1 MKKRVFA
8 LLLTACALM
17 LTFIGLTSCTDDG
30 TVPTNSTAAAPQR
43 LEAPVVTLSGNVAS
57 WASNDQADKF
67 EISLDGILSYVEN
80 TLTSKTLSNGQT
92 IKVRAVGDGVDFKTS
107 DWSNSVTYTEG
118 AVPPDNQPTK
128 LSTPVVSISSTGL
141 ASWSVVPNAVSYI
154 YKINGG
160 TEIATG
166 VTAVQLTNGQSIVVK
181 AVGNGTTYLD
191 SDYSTSKTYTEGS
204 VTPPPPVS
212 GSEPTYLGI
221 LASKDMPSAS
231 GGVPSAIN
239 PRMVRS
245 ASFLS
250 TRMTSRAYRDFN
262 VALKELFLDQ
272 NNYITPAYPQESQ
285 YDLYAVAGETVYIQ
299 IWLDN
304 PSQYTI
310 LSLMLNGTKYQVG
323 GGLSSFFI
331 EKEGKHYNCVY
342 VALPIPSDAH
352 TEQEYVVTN
361 IEYIADTYIN
371 ADGTDQF
378 MNENDTVTIGL
389 PYNAERPSVSDYNE
403 LFTSDSQFEGEFNV
417 SGASTLASLSG
428 GWLGVA
434 IYDGEN
440 VLMNQAVTEGKN
452 QIYIENLIENSE
464 YTVMVYLFAD
474 LHDGNGVMA
483 HTVASYSFMT
493 QSGVYWFEVE
503 SDYYSEADLTE
514 WGGHEADSGLSI
526 NVNAYL
532 ASATARFDR
541 LELYKGEEL
550 VYTKEEFYS
559 YDTIK
564 DLLADTTYRVRLYFS
579 DDNYSEH
586 YVEEYVTTGKMEKP
600 EMDLQDKY
608 AFVNS
613 AVFTFDYIQNGF
625 LRQAITKNVRV
636 QIYKS
641 GIWQL
646 EYMDWILMLCD
657 DPELYNRTQ
666 AAFDEAVANGDWSL
680 ASKIDHESLTFL
692 REAKNIINDGE
703 LGDFG
708 TDRAAWEAYFNTV
721 CRTFYLD
728 QTDDFF
734 GVDNGA
740 YRAHLIFR
748 DYFYHFGDEA
758 KYKIFAEV
766 DMKDGEGFVTKELN
780 SGSIY
785 NFHRINSEYNSI
797 EFDCEI
803 NGMNVKVNPYF
814 RINYEDNKIL
824 VVSYEIGIYTTSG
837 KLVDTLY
844 ESKKVNWADFD
855 EEAWIEAYILAMKG
869 EAILPS
875 EEQII
880 KEFGWRAIFE
890 ILLGV
895 DFGFEDDY
903 TGGGAD
909 SEVVVRPGDGTAEGG
924 VIVGGGGRGE
934 KNIANQRERQIL
946 RDLLAYDYP
955 EDYEYDL
962 KTRMLE
968 AFRCDEYYWDLINGI
983 DDVDAQ
989 LEALISGAL
998 NSSIDRVISDCE
1010 SGIQHFLT
1018 WFGSEKDEIYIG
1030 FKTVIESYL
1039 EDTGKMPEVNW
1050 AESYR
1055 RIMMFEDF
1063 YYFYPFGYVEDFEID
1078 IEDGKY
1084 PTGEYII
1091 GIKYRYDSYE
1101 EGDYE
1106 VRFNHYN
1113 KLKITGKL
1121 PTPTF
1126 EISDYGYVEN
1136 LRADVA
1142 NFYGYYIEV
1151 EIVNAQGVI
1160 VHTGRYEDW
1169 SMGGES
1175 PRLLANWKV
1184 RARTVFNEGA
1194 TSDLYSGNSEWS
1206 EYQEYAGR
1214 RIDAPNVEYSEEDG
1228 AVKWYAGRGEVSY
1241 FVYVINDGVEITVPK
1256 KSGDYSIYLK
1266 NGDTLRV
1273 KAVPTDE
1280 AKAEG
1285 YVESVWTEYT
1295 CVDSRPMLTAPTLTI
1310 TGEGKEA
1317 CLEWNE
1323 IPGASRY
1330 LLEVTRAN
1338 GETYTREEYG
1348 TISYGLEAGSTYHIR
1363 AISDNGEVRS
1373 SLYSNKITFAPKLAS
1388 PVLRSATADMVR
1400 WQSGDSYTRGYNYK
1414 IGVNGEV
1421 QFTNR
1426 SMLTFKD
1433 IGAGVG
1439 DEIYVQ
1445 AYADGCESSDW
1456 VLICTVSE

>member
-1 MKKRVFA
+1 MKKIFSILLVACMLVAVCCSLLACDGDTPGSTTPSSTTPSTNQSDTKEKLNAPTVA
-8 LLLTACALM
+8 LA
-17 LTFIGLTSCTDDG
+17 GD
-30 TVPTNSTAAAPQR
+30 TVIWIAEPK
-43 LEAPVVTLSGNVAS
+43 
-57 WASNDQADKF
+57 ADRF
-67 EISLDGILSYVEN
+67 EISIDGSLSYVEN
-80 TLTSKTLSNGQT
+80 TVTSKVLSNGQT
-92 IKVRAVGDGVDFKTS
+92 FKIRAIGDGVNYLTS
-107 DWSNSVTYTEG
+107 DWSNTVTYVAGIE
-118 AVPPDNQPTK
+118 PKPDDPKPTK
-128 LSTPVVSISSTGL
+128 LSTPVVSISQTGL
-141 ASWSVVPNAVSYI
+141 ASWGAVSGAQGYV

-160 TEIATG
+160 IEVTIAT
-166 VTAVQLTNGQSIVVK
+166 TSIQLSSGQSIVVK
-181 AVGNGTTYLD
+181 AVGDGVNYVD
-191 SDYSTSKTYTEGS
+191 SDYSVSKTYTS
-204 VTPPPPVS
+204 TTPPPTPS
-212 GSEPTYLGI
+212 GDAPAYLGI
-221 LASKDMPSAS
+221 LASVARPSE
-231 GGVPSAIN
+231 GVVPDSIL
-239 PRMVRS
+239 PRARKMVRS
-245 ASFLS
+245 ARSFS
-250 TRMTSRAYRDFN
+250 D
-262 VALKELFLDQ
+262 ALNNHFSDS
-272 NNYITPAYPQESQ
+272 NNYIGNSYPSTSSYDAYSR
-285 YDLYAVAGETVYIQ
+285 AGETVYVQ
-299 IWLDN
+299 IWLNN
-304 PSQYTI
+304 PEQYTI

-323 GGLSSFFI
+323 GGLSSFFVVKDG
-331 EKEGKHYNCVY
+331 EHYNCVY
-342 VALPIPSDAH
+342 AAVTIPDD
-352 TEQEYVVTN
+352 TYVEKSYTVTN
-361 IEYIADTYIN
+361 IEYISNTFIN
-371 ADGTDQF
+371 PDGTDEF
-378 MNENDTVTIGL
+378 MNDNDTVTIGL
-389 PYNAERPSVSDYNE
+389 PYSNIQPSVPSLE
-403 LFTSDSQFEGEFNV
+403 LGNV
-417 SGASTLASLSG
+417 TTNSYEAEITVNDIGRIVEQSSS
-428 GWLGVA
+428 WLGLA
-434 IYDGEN
+434 IYDGEKIIH
-440 VLMNQAVTEGKN
+440 NQAVSVGS
-452 QIYIENLIENSE
+452 NSISIDGLAEDTE
-464 YTVMVYLFAD
+464 YTVIVYILGD
-474 LHDGNGVMA
+474 LHDGEGVRM
-483 HTVASYSFMT
+483 HTVSEGLFTT
-493 QSGVYWFEVE
+493 QNAIDYFEVE
-503 SDYYSEADLTE
+503 AGYYQH
-514 WGGHEADSGLSI
+514 WGNPEFGEEADSGLSI
-526 NVNAYL
+526 NVSLYL
-532 ASATARFDR
+532 TSNTATYDR

-550 VYTKEEFYS
+550 VYTDNDFRYS
-559 YDTIK
+559 TAVE
-564 DLLADTTYRVRLYFS
+564 DLLADTTYLVRVYFS
-579 DDNYSEH
+579 DKDYSEH
-586 YVEEYVTTGKMEKP
+586 YVEEYVTTGRMTKP

-625 LRQAITKNVRV
+625 LRQAITKNIRV

-708 TDRAAWEAYFNTV
+708 TSRQAWEEYFGTV
-721 CRTFYLD
+721 CHTFYLGSE
-728 QTDDFF
+728 DFF

-740 YRAHLIFR
+740 YTSHLIFR
-748 DYFYHFGDEA
+748 DYFYYFGDEA
-758 KYKIFAEV
+758 NYKIFAEV

-844 ESKKVNWADFD
+844 ESKEVNWADFD

-875 EEQII
+875 EEEII

-890 ILLGV
+890 ILLNI

-909 SEVVVRPGDGTAEGG
+909 SGVVVRPGDGTAEGD

-968 AFRCDEYYWDLINGI
+968 SFMCDEYYWDLINGI

-1018 WFGSEKDEIYIG
+1018 WFGSEEDEIYIG

-1121 PTPTF
+1121 PVPSF
-1126 EISDYGYVEN
+1126 NISEDGYLESFRVETE
-1136 LRADVA
+1136 
-1142 NFYGYYIEV
+1142 NFWQYHFEV
-1151 EIVNAQGVI
+1151 EVKDASGDVI
-1160 VHTGRYEDW
+1160 FR
-1169 SMGGES
+1169 GEGAAVS
-1175 PRLLANWKV
+1175 RLLKDYAA
-1184 RARTVFNEGA
+1184 RARTVFDDGA
-1194 TSDLYSGNSEWS
+1194 TSELYSGDSEWT
-1206 EYQEYAGR
+1206 EWFVYAGR
-1214 RIDAPNVEYSEEDG
+1214 RLEKPNLEYDSWNDS
-1228 AVKWYAGRGEVSY
+1228 VKWYAERGEVSHFIY
-1241 FVYVINDGVEITVPK
+1241 IINDGVAINVPTK
-1256 KSGDYSIYLK
+1256 NGDYSVFLK
-1266 NGDTLRV
+1266 YGDTLKV
-1273 KAVPTDE
+1273 KAVPTDG
-1280 AKAEG
+1280 AMQEG
-1285 YVESVWTEYT
+1285 YVESEWAEYVCEDT
-1295 CVDSRPMLTAPTLTI
+1295 REMLATPTIQI

-1317 CLEWNE
+1317 VLEWNSISGADHYVLE
-1323 IPGASRY
+1323 I
-1330 LLEVTRAN
+1330 TRG

-1348 TISYGLEAGSTYHIR
+1348 TYSYGLEAGATYRVR
-1363 AISDNGEVRS
+1363 AISNNSDVRS
-1373 SLYSNKITFAPKLAS
+1373 SAYSSSVTFSVKLAN
-1388 PVLRSATADMVR
+1388 PLFKSATADMIR
-1400 WQSGDSYTRGYNYK
+1400 WQSGDSYTQGYYYK
-1414 IGVNGEV
+1414 IGENGEV
-1421 QFTNR
+1421 QTTNR
-1426 SMLTFKD
+1426 PTLYFKD
-1433 IGAGVG
+1433 LTVNSG
-1439 DEIYVQ
+1439 DIIYVR
-1445 AYADGCESSDW
+1445 AYAEGCESSDW
-1456 VLICTVSE
+1456 VMIYQIP

>member
-8 LLLTACALM
+8 LLLVACALM

-30 TVPTNSTAAAPQR
+30 TVPTNSTTAAPQK

-57 WASNDQADKF
+57 WAANEQADKF
-67 EISLDGILSYVEN
+67 EISLDGTLSYVEN
-80 TLTSKTLSNGQT
+80 TLTSKILSNGQT
-92 IKVRAVGDGVDFKTS
+92 IKVRAVGDGIDFKTS
-107 DWSNSVTYTEG
+107 DWSNSVTYTEN
-118 AVPPDNQPTK
+118 ALPPDNQPTK

-181 AVGNGTTYLD
+181 AVGDGTTYLD
-191 SDYSTSKTYTEGS
+191 SDYSTSITYTEGS

-231 GGVPSAIN
+231 GGVPSAIV
-239 PRMVRS
+239 PRAARYISPLNARIMS
-245 ASFLS
+245 
-250 TRMTSRAYRDFN
+250 SREYRDIYT
-262 VALKELFLDQ
+262 ALGELFANSDNHLGTTYPVKSEYDV
-272 NNYITPAYPQESQ
+272 YATP
-285 YDLYAVAGETVYIQ
+285 GETVYIQ

-342 VALPIPSDAH
+342 VALPIPSGAR

-378 MNENDTVTIGL
+378 MNENDTVTVGL
-389 PYNAERPSVSDYNE
+389 PYGTRPSSASFAEFSVSTDG
-403 LFTSDSQFEGEFNV
+403 FGFSFDVIDSDGVASN
-417 SGASTLASLSG
+417 SGS
-428 GWLGVA
+428 WLGVCV
-434 IYDGEN
+434 YDGYN
-440 VLMNQAVTEGKN
+440 VVF
-452 QIYIENLIENSE
+452 NSLA
-464 YTVMVYLFAD
+464 TVGSNSFEVSDLAEDTGYEVIVYLYGD
-474 LHDGNGVMA
+474 LHNGEGVKI
-483 HTVASYSFMT
+483 HSLASYYIATKSA
-493 QSGVYWFEVE
+493 VDYFEVE
-503 SDYYSEADLTE
+503 AGYYQH
-514 WGGHEADSGLSI
+514 WGNPEFGEEADSGLSI
-526 NVNAYL
+526 NVSLYL
-532 ASATARFDR
+532 TSNTATYDR
-541 LELYKGEEL
+541 LELYKGNEL
-550 VYTKEEFYS
+550 VYTDNDFRYS
-559 YDTIK
+559 TAVE
-564 DLLADTTYRVRLYFS
+564 DLLADTTYLVRVYFS
-579 DDNYSEH
+579 DTDYSEH

-608 AFVNS
+608 AFLNS

-708 TDRAAWEAYFNTV
+708 TDRGAWEEYFNTV

-814 RINYEDNKIL
+814 RINYEDNRIL
-824 VVSYEIGIYTTSG
+824 VVSYEIGLYTNNGT
-837 KLVDTLY
+837 LVDTLY
-844 ESKKVNWADFD
+844 TSKEVNWADFD

-909 SEVVVRPGDGTAEGG
+909 SEVVVRPDGGTAEGG

-968 AFRCDEYYWDLINGI
+968 AFMCDEYYWDLINGI

-1018 WFGSEKDEIYIG
+1018 WFGSEEDEIYIG

-1151 EIVNAQGVI
+1151 EIVNAQGEI
-1160 VHTGRYEDW
+1160 VYTGRYDDW

-1194 TSDLYSGNSEWS
+1194 TSDLYKGDSEWS
-1206 EYQEYAGR
+1206 DYQIFEGM

-1228 AVKWYAGRGEVSY
+1228 AAKWYANRGEVSH
-1241 FVYVINDGVEITVPK
+1241 FVYVINDGVEITVPRK
-1256 KSGDYSIYLK
+1256 NGDYSIYLK

-1273 KAVPTDE
+1273 KAVPIDE
-1280 AKAEG
+1280 AKNDG
-1285 YVESVWTEYT
+1285 YVESLWVEYT
-1295 CVDSRPMLTAPTLTI
+1295 CVDTREMLATPTLTI

-1317 CLEWNE
+1317 YLEWNE

-1330 LLEVTRAN
+1330 LFEITRAN

-1373 SLYSNKITFAPKLAS
+1373 SAYSNSVTFAPKLAN
-1388 PVLRSATADMVR
+1388 PVLRSATAEMVR

-1456 VLICTVSE
+1456 VLICTVYE